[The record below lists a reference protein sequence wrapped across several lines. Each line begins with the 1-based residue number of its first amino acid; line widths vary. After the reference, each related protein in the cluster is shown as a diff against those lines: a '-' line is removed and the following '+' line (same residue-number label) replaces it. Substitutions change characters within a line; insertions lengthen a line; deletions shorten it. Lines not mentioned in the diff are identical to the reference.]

1 MKCFEGIKGFKG
13 VEKAYR
19 VSARGNDVK
28 GVISSNSN
36 MHYCTTILS
45 TPV

>member
-13 VEKAYR
+13 VDELYM
-19 VSARGNDVK
+19 VSVRGNDVN

-36 MHYCTTILS
+36 MHYCTTVLRA
-45 TPV
+45 PV

>member
-1 MKCFEGIKGFKG
+1 MKCFCGIKGFKG
-13 VEKAYR
+13 VDEVYR

-45 TPV
+45 NPV